1 MKCRNK
7 ALILILICLMLLSML
22 FGGCKRTSDNIG
34 SDMNNESIIIAAS
47 FYPVYVMT
55 LNVAKNIPGVKVVNM
70 TQPSA
75 GCLHDYTL
83 TTEDMKNLEKARFLV
98 INGAGLES
106 FLDKVISQLPGLQII
121 DSSEGILML
130 EGPEHDGHNRHN
142 DDTGSEHEHGEVNP
156 HIWVSVSKAILQV
169 KNIGKQLADMDPEHA
184 EEYMANTE
192 NYVKKLEELKER
204 MHKALEGVKNRD
216 IVTFHE
222 AFPYFAEEFG
232 LNVVGVIEIEP
243 GSEPSAKELGEIIEK
258 VREFNVKALF
268 IEPQY
273 SSKAAETVARETGAK
288 VYTLDPAVT
297 GPMGDDAYDAYI
309 NIMENNLKTLVEA
322 LGE

>member
-1 MKCRNK
+1 
-7 ALILILICLMLLSML
+7 
-22 FGGCKRTSDNIG
+22 
-34 SDMNNESIIIAAS
+34 
-47 FYPVYVMT
+47 
-55 LNVAKNIPGVKVVNM
+55 
-70 TQPSA
+70 
-75 GCLHDYTL
+75 
-83 TTEDMKNLEKARFLV
+83 
-98 INGAGLES
+98 
-106 FLDKVISQLPGLQII
+106 
-121 DSSEGILML
+121 
-130 EGPEHDGHNRHN
+130 
-142 DDTGSEHEHGEVNP
+142 
-156 HIWVSVSKAILQV
+156 
-169 KNIGKQLADMDPEHA
+169 MDPEHA
-184 EEYMANTE
+184 EEYIANTE